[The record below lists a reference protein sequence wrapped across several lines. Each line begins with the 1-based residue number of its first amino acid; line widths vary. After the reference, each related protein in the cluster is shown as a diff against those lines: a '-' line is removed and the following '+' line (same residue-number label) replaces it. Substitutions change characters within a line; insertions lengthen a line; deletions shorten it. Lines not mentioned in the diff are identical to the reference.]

1 MRSTNLFVR
10 SLNRLPRATALAGAL
25 LAGLSAATASAQEI
39 WTLARAIDHALTN
52 SPSAR
57 IAAHRIRAARA
68 ITDQADSALW
78 PRLQFEGSY
87 SWTDVPMMA
96 FGSILNQR
104 AFSPNLDFND
114 VPAVDN
120 LSARGIVSVP
130 LYTGGQV
137 SAGRRAA
144 DQNFAAAQQDSAAV
158 RNSLAFEVARVF
170 HTVFKTRAFIEAGEA
185 AVQSFENN
193 LEIARKR
200 NAAGTLLKAEVLDV
214 EVRLAQ
220 AREDLVRA
228 RNARALTER
237 ALANL
242 LGLEQTIVTVADT
255 PPEPALPD
263 AAAGVPRPELQALDH
278 REQAAESA
286 LRGARGGYLPKVSA
300 FGSLQYERG
309 WEMDGEGT
317 YWMAGALVQW
327 DLWDGRLSRA
337 KVAEAQANLDE
348 LREQQRRARLA
359 IAYEVEQARLNLAEA
374 DQRLG
379 VTATAIAQAEES
391 VQLTRARFEQGLA
404 LASQLIDAETAL
416 TAARVRR
423 AEAEA
428 DRRIA
433 VAALRQALGLPQL
446 DSPTTSQ

>member
-1 MRSTNLFVR
+1 M
-10 SLNRLPRATALAGAL
+10 L
-25 LAGLSAATASAQEI
+25 LAGIGAVPSNAQEV
-39 WTLARAIDHALTN
+39 WTLERAIDHALTN

-57 IAAHRIRAARA
+57 IATHRIRAARA

-137 SAGRRAA
+137 AAGRKAA
-144 DQNFAAAQQDSAAV
+144 DENLAATQQDSSAV
-158 RNSLAFEVARVF
+158 RNQLAFEVARVF

-228 RNARALTER
+228 RNAKALTER

-242 LGLEQTIVTVADT
+242 LGLEQSTLNVADST
-255 PPEPALPD
+255 PEAVVPAPAT
-263 AAAGVPRPELQALDH
+263 AAVRPELQALDH

-327 DLWDGRLSRA
+327 DLWDGRLTRA
-337 KVAEAQANLDE
+337 KVSEAQAKLDE
-348 LREQQRRARLA
+348 VREQERQTRLA
-359 IAYEVEQARLNLAEA
+359 VDYEIEQARLNVEEA
-374 DQRLG
+374 DQRLA

-428 DRRIA
+428 DRQIA
-433 VAALRQALGLPQL
+433 VAALRKALGLPQL
-446 DSPTTSQ
+446 DSQTVLP